1 MREKSLRNGG
11 YAALGPFRPAFA
23 TGVPAL
29 VFHKLGALPGD
40 VKLKS
45 LYVEEGLFSWQMR
58 NLKAGGFS
66 SASLDDWRGFS
77 SPDPARAVL
86 TFDDG
91 SHTVLRHAMKALS
104 VNRFTAIQ
112 FIVADAIGGVNHWDV
127 RDRGEAAD
135 PLMSAAEIREWLAAG
150 HQIGAH
156 TLTHPSLTEI
166 PAGRAKEEISA
177 SKKSLEDTF
186 GVGVRHFC
194 YPYGK
199 WNRLVRDLVEEAGYD
214 TAVTLEFGVNSA
226 VPDPFALK
234 RIGARHPSLNFRNLF
249 ALCAAGFPV
258 RHFRQRQCSAA
269 R

>member
-199 WNRLVRDLVEEAGYD
+199 WNRLVRDLVEEAGYE